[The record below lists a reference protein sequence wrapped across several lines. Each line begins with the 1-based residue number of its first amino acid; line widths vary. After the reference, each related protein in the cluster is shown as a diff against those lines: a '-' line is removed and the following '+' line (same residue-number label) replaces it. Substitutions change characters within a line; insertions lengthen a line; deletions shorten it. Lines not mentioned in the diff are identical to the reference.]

1 MDSFDNAIHYGPNDA
16 GISTLTI
23 LLGIFSILIVSWLL
37 GAGYGL
43 LADLIRKSNS
53 GKNNWG

>member
-23 LLGIFSILIVSWLL
+23 LLGIFSILIVSWLF

-43 LADLIRKSNS
+43 VADFIRKSTS
-53 GKNNWG
+53 DKND

>member
-53 GKNNWG
+53 GKKN